1 MIARSRCLV
10 LDWGLATWTHIGEWT
25 HWRFRAMICIEDK
38 CADGHPSRT
47 TKFTKIPLPL
57 GQSSTW
63 QRVAKH
69 LMPPSTTLGHVL
81 FSSIHGD

>member
-1 MIARSRCLV
+1 MFCSKLHHKSIQNPNVRLKILQV
-10 LDWGLATWTHIGEWT
+10 
-25 HWRFRAMICIEDK
+25 EDK